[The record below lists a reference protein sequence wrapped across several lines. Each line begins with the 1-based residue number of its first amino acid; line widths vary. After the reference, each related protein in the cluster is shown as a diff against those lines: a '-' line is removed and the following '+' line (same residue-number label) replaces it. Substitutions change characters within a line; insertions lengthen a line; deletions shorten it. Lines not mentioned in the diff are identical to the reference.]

1 VILIVTEMKKYY
13 YTYYSYE
20 EWGRG
25 YIGSR
30 KSKVSP
36 EQDISYFGSYKDKT
50 FHPTQKIILTQHN
63 TREEAL
69 AAEMRLHEF
78 YDVANN
84 SHFANLS
91 KLTSVRFYVSEEI
104 ARECGRKIG
113 NKTKELGVG
122 IHALTKEDLGKAGNR
137 GGKKTKELNRGIFS
151 QTKEEMIKHSKMGG
165 NKTKELGVGIFGLTK
180 EERIAAGKKG
190 GKKAGKI
197 RAEKTAREFV
207 LMDPQ
212 GNIHKERNLDRF
224 CKKYNLDRSSIS
236 RVLNGKYKHSQGWT
250 KPIDNALTDILFS

>member
-1 VILIVTEMKKYY
+1 
-13 YTYYSYE
+13 
-20 EWGRG
+20 
-25 YIGSR
+25 
-30 KSKVSP
+30 
-36 EQDISYFGSYKDKT
+36 
-50 FHPTQKIILTQHN
+50 
-63 TREEAL
+63 
-69 AAEMRLHEF
+69 
-78 YDVANN
+78 
-84 SHFANLS
+84 
-91 KLTSVRFYVSEEI
+91 VSEEI

-224 CKKYNLDRSSIS
+224 CKKYNLSLLRI
-236 RVLNGKYKHSQGWT
+236 H
-250 KPIDNALTDILFS
+250 FSKCS